1 MENCKTNDNQTPAK
15 PARSAPVLLL
25 SCLATLPAAS
35 MWRMNLELNDKVAL
49 ITGASRGIGRAI
61 ALALAAEG
69 CDIAL
74 VARGEDALQAAAAE
88 VAALGVRTAAIVAD
102 ITSAANIE
110 RMAAE
115 TAAQLGRIDI
125 LVNNAGGSFP
135 DDDEGWANAY
145 HANIEA
151 AVRATRAVVPHMR
164 AQGGGAIVHVAS
176 IWGREAGG
184 GLPYNAM
191 KAAMIS
197 HAKNAALTLAKD
209 NIRVNSIAP
218 GSILFPGGSWG
229 RRAEADPDG
238 MARFV
243 EENIAMGRFGRPE
256 EVADVV
262 AFLCSARAS
271 WVTGACI
278 NIDGGQTKSNI

>member
-1 MENCKTNDNQTPAK
+1 MDLGLQGKA
-15 PARSAPVLLL
+15 
-25 SCLATLPAAS
+25 
-35 MWRMNLELNDKVAL
+35 AL

-69 CDIAL
+69 CAVAL
-74 VARGEDALQAAAAE
+74 VARGEERLRAAE
-88 VAALGVRTAAIVAD
+88 REAAALGVPAAGIVAD
-102 ITSAANIE
+102 VTSAPDVE
-110 RMAAE
+110 RMVSD
-115 TAAQLGRIDI
+115 AAQRLGGIDI

-135 DDDEGWANAY
+135 DDDEGWRHAFA
-145 HANIEA
+145 ANIEP

-164 AQGGGAIVHVAS
+164 ARGGGAIVHIAS

-197 HAKNAALTLAKD
+197 HAKNAALALAKD

-218 GSILFPGGSWG
+218 GSIAFPGGSWG
-229 RRAEADPDG
+229 RRADEDPEG

-243 EENIAMGRFGRPE
+243 QQNIAMGRFGTPE
-256 EVADVV
+256 EVAQVV
-262 AFLCSARAS
+262 VFLCSPRAS

-278 NIDGGQTKSNI
+278 NVDGGQTKSNI

>member
-1 MENCKTNDNQTPAK
+1 MDLDLNG
-15 PARSAPVLLL
+15 R
-25 SCLATLPAAS
+25 AA
-35 MWRMNLELNDKVAL
+35 LV
-49 ITGASRGIGRAI
+49 TGASRGIGRGI

-74 VARGEDALQAAAAE
+74 VARGVDVLMAMERA
-88 VAALGVRTAAIVAD
+88 VGALGVRTAAIVAD
-102 ITSAANIE
+102 ITNAADIE
-110 RMAAE
+110 RMVREAAE
-115 TAAQLGRIDI
+115 RLGRIDI

-135 DDDEGWANAY
+135 DDDEGWQNAF

-164 AQGGGAIVHVAS
+164 AQGGGAIVHIAS

-197 HAKNAALTLAKD
+197 HAKNSALTLAKD
-209 NIRVNSIAP
+209 NIRVNSVAP
-218 GSILFPGGSWG
+218 GSIEFPGGSWG
-229 RRAEADPDG
+229 RRVEADPEG

-243 EENIAMGRFGRPE
+243 EQNIAMGRFGRPE
-256 EVADVV
+256 EVASVV
-262 AFLCSARAS
+262 AFLCSPRAS

-278 NIDGGQTKSNI
+278 NVDGGQTKSNI